1 MRRAI
6 NPLRSVAFS
15 VGYAAASIGA
25 LLLAGCSTT
34 PLPPMQDTAPLPQAG
49 TRQGPPASASVPSL
63 PPAGSGRGAY
73 YKDDGPA
80 DAIPEGLAATPDAQP
95 RIEPILPRA
104 NRPYVVFG
112 KSYTPISDERPFRQ
126 RGIAS
131 WYGKKFHGQRTSSG
145 EPYDMF
151 KMTAAHPTLPIPSY
165 VRVTHVA
172 SGKQVIVRINDRGPF
187 HSGRVIDL
195 SYTAALKLGYL
206 GRGSGEVEVER
217 LLPDEIARINSKP
230 VQIATT
236 EAVAQVEVGAVAA
249 PSVVTTSSAPAP
261 ADRAAQAAPWLASA
275 PASSPEQLSTSSV
288 PAAADSAAPG
298 QPPVFATAGS
308 FYLQL
313 GAFSQ
318 QANANQAAQRM
329 SAPGT
334 TPWPGLQVVQSNG
347 LYRLYG
353 GPYASRAEAEAAA
366 QRVAVANS
374 VQAIIVQR

>member
-1 MRRAI
+1 
-6 NPLRSVAFS
+6 
-15 VGYAAASIGA
+15 
-25 LLLAGCSTT
+25 
-34 PLPPMQDTAPLPQAG
+34 MQDKAPLPQAG
-49 TRQGPPASASVPSL
+49 TRQGPAASASVTPPAL

-165 VRVTHVA
+165 ARVTHVA

-187 HSGRVIDL
+187 HSSRVIDL

-230 VQIATT
+230 AQLAAT
-236 EAVAQVEVGAVAA
+236 EAVADVQTGAVAA
-249 PSVVTTSSAPAP
+249 PVVVTTSSGPTP
-261 ADRAAQAAPWLASA
+261 ESPAAQSAPLLASA
-275 PASSPEQLSTSSV
+275 PASSPEQVSASST
-288 PAAADSAAPG
+288 PAATGSPAQG
-298 QPPVFATAGS
+298 QPPVLGSAGS
-308 FYLQL
+308 YYLQL
-313 GAFSQ
+313 GAYSQ
-318 QANANQAAQRM
+318 QANANQAAQRLGV
-329 SAPGT
+329 SGT
-334 TPWPGLQVVQSNG
+334 MPLPALQVVQSNG

-374 VQAIIVQR
+374 VKAIIVQR